1 MSRQFNASNKSAFDT
16 RMRGHVVLLAA
27 HDHEVRQWLAP
38 ALAMRGIECRT
49 VEQAAHLDA
58 VDGAGDHS
66 VVVIADG
73 DESGADAP
81 EIARRIRGGVSAPS
95 VVMLN
100 RASNEE
106 RAIRAL
112 RAGVCDYFVL
122 PIDRDEVVPRIERL
136 VAQSA
141 PGARVTSAGESAD
154 ALVTESAIMRTIV
167 AQASR
172 VAATDAPVLL
182 TGETGSGKE
191 RLAQLLHA
199 RGHRHR
205 HSFVAVNCGALPEG
219 LVESELFGFE
229 RGAFT
234 GATGSYEGKFGLAR
248 GGTLFLDEIGEMSLA
263 SQAKVLRALDSG
275 EMYRLGGRRP
285 VPFDARI
292 IAATNR
298 DVEGMVAAG
307 TFRQDLY
314 YRLNV
319 VRIRM
324 PPLRERPEDIPKLAL
339 RCAREFARR
348 YHRRIEGID
357 AQAIEALQRYG
368 WPGNIRE
375 LRNVVESA
383 CIACDGLLLV
393 AANLPTLLRERGGG
407 ERERVL
413 EALQATRWNKSR
425 AADRLNWSRMTLYR
439 KLAKYRL
446 DPAAS

>member
-1 MSRQFNASNKSAFDT
+1 MP
-16 RMRGHVVLLAA
+16 GPVVLVAA
-27 HDHEVRQWLAP
+27 RDHEVRGWLAS
-38 ALAMRGIECRT
+38 ALATRGIECRT
-49 VEQAAHLDA
+49 VARAAFLESGERPA
-58 VDGAGDHS
+58 RLP

-73 DESGADAP
+73 DESGVDAP
-81 EIARRIRGGVSAPS
+81 EIARRIRGGAFAPP
-95 VVMLN
+95 VVLLN
-100 RASNEE
+100 RASDEA

-112 RAGVCDYFVL
+112 RAGVSDYFVL
-122 PIDRDEVVPRIERL
+122 PLERDQVVPRIERL
-136 VAQSA
+136 VAQSGPA
-141 PGARVTSAGESAD
+141 AAAEPATD
-154 ALVTESAIMRTIV
+154 ALVTESGAMREIV
-167 AQASR
+167 AQAGR

-191 RLAQLLHA
+191 KLAQLLHA
-199 RGHRHR
+199 RGPRR
-205 HSFVAVNCGALPEG
+205 GASFVAVNCGALPEG

-234 GATGSYEGKFGLAR
+234 GATGSYEGKFGLAS

-298 DVEGMVAAG
+298 DVEAMVASG
-307 TFRQDLY
+307 SFRQDLY

-324 PPLRERPEDIPKLAL
+324 PPLRERLADVPSLAL
-339 RCAREFARR
+339 RCVREFAGR
-348 YHRRIEGID
+348 YRRRIDGID
-357 AQAIEALQRYG
+357 AAALEALQGYA

-383 CIACDGLLLV
+383 CIACDGPLLV
-393 AANLPTLLRERGGG
+393 EADLPTLLRERGALPGG

-413 EALQATRWNKSR
+413 EALRAAGGNKSL
-425 AADRLNWSRMTLYR
+425 AAQRLHWSRMTLYR

-446 DPAAS
+446 DAARQL